1 MIKLSNATPGALA
14 LDPVNKRLYCA
25 AREGLLLIFSIKRDR
40 IVMVHALPVVMNPSP
55 YASFIKQLWL
65 DTGRNLLIARMAT
78 GIEYFIQLIR
88 PPNENKACII
98 EMVDNPALLA

>member
-1 MIKLSNATPGALA
+1 MIKLSNATPGTLA

-65 DTGRNLLIARMAT
+65 DAGRNLLIARMAT